1 MNDSSCMVDWLDE
14 KCLCHCNLVDKLMT
28 TRAYTHVADSLRA
41 LVDNCMDTLTIL

>member
-1 MNDSSCMVDWLDE
+1 MRNGLVSQ
-14 KCLCHCNLVDKLMT
+14 CLCHCNLVDKLMT